1 MNLLQISSND
11 LVGRRFNGYD
21 LYGRFAARGIAMRYL
36 AWNHRATGDFAG
48 AALPYPG
55 SRLLQKLVTRKLE
68 KVLSLQSVL
77 PVHSRLLA
85 WQRDFRR
92 ADLVH
97 YHVIH
102 DGWFGLGALP
112 GLVRRKPAVWT
123 WHDLWPITGHCMH
136 PIDCPRWQTGCGA
149 CPDLASPFPLRR
161 DRTGE
166 LFARKRQIYDGL
178 DLDVVVASRW
188 MLERVRRAPL
198 AAGFRLHHIPFGL
211 DLALYAP
218 GDRDAARTRFGI
230 AADAR
235 VVALRAFKN
244 PFKGTEVF
252 AAAVESLGS
261 DARLTI
267 LTVQEKGHFE
277 ALRGRHQVIDL
288 GWVDDDQT
296 MRDVYAAADFLAM
309 PSAADSFGLMA
320 AEAMACGRPVL
331 CFEGTAVPE
340 TAHAPAIGL
349 AVPRGDVAALATA
362 LRRWIADPQEVAARG
377 RLARQAAEQNYD
389 IETQA
394 DRLAAL
400 YREVIARRA
409 KGP

>member
-21 LYGRFAARGIAMRYL
+21 LHGRFAARGIAMRYL
-36 AWNHRATGDFAG
+36 AWNARARSEFAG
-48 AALPYPG
+48 PALPYPG

-68 KVLSLQSVL
+68 KTLSLQSVL
-77 PVHSRLLA
+77 AVHSHALA
-85 WQRDFRR
+85 LQRAFRR

-112 GLVRRKPAVWT
+112 GLARRKPSVWT
-123 WHDLWPITGHCMH
+123 WHDLWPVTGHCMH

-161 DRTGE
+161 DRTAE
-166 LFARKRQIYDGL
+166 LFARKRRLYDGL
-178 DLDVVVASRW
+178 DIDVVVASRW
-188 MLERVRRAPL
+188 MLERAQRAPL
-198 AAGFRLHHIPFGL
+198 AAGFRLHLIPFGL
-211 DLALYAP
+211 DLSVYAP
-218 GDRDAARTRFGI
+218 GDRAAARARFGV
-230 AADAR
+230 DAGNR

-244 PFKGTEVF
+244 PFKGTEAF
-252 AAAVESLGS
+252 AAAVASLGG

-288 GWVDDDQT
+288 GWVDDDAT

-340 TAHAPAIGL
+340 TARAPQIGL
-349 AVPRGDVAALATA
+349 AVPRGDVGALAAA
-362 LRRWIADPQEVAARG
+362 LRRWIDGPDELAARG
-377 RLARQAAEQNYD
+377 RLARAAAEQDFD
-389 IETQA
+389 IEMQA
-394 DRLAAL
+394 NRLAAL
-400 YREVIARRA
+400 YEDAIARQA
-409 KGP
+409 KRR